1 MDKKNLFQP
10 VMLACGIAV
19 LAGFTTA
26 EAPPGAASV
35 AAQDGPN
42 IAGTWVLNREDSD
55 DPREEIQEAMQSGGG
70 SGGGQQG
77 GRTRGGSS
85 GSRPTGTRDPG
96 SVGASP
102 EQRQQI
108 QRIMQEAAR
117 AAQRLVIEQS
127 DSTVLVTTD
136 RGQRM
141 LFPDDRKIEAT
152 APNGVEMQ
160 IKTKW
165 DGDKLKV
172 ETRWEG
178 GVKVT
183 EEYEIK
189 DDQLNLNMR
198 IESTRPRM
206 RVRFKLV
213 YDLGT

>member
-1 MDKKNLFQP
+1 M
-10 VMLACGIAV
+10 G
-19 LAGFTTA
+19 
-26 EAPPGAASV
+26 
-35 AAQDGPN
+35 
-42 IAGTWVLNREDSD
+42 
-55 DPREEIQEAMQSGGG
+55 
-70 SGGGQQG
+70 
-77 GRTRGGSS
+77 
-85 GSRPTGTRDPG
+85 
-96 SVGASP
+96 
-102 EQRQQI
+102 
-108 QRIMQEAAR
+108 AR
-117 AAQRLVIEQS
+117 AAQRMVIEQS

-141 LFPDDRKIEAT
+141 LFPDDRKIEVT
-152 APNGVEMQ
+152 APSGVEME

>member
-1 MDKKNLFQP
+1 MDNRNVFQP
-10 VMLACGIAV
+10 IMLALGVSV
-19 LAGFTTA
+19 LAGFTAA
-26 EAPPGAASV
+26 EAPDGAASV
-35 AAQDGPN
+35 TQDGPD
-42 IAGTWVLNREDSD
+42 IAGTWILNRDDSD
-55 DPREEIQEAMQSGGG
+55 DPQESMQEAMQEANEQGA
-70 SGGGQQG
+70 GQQGG

-96 SVGASP
+96 AVGASP
-102 EQRQQI
+102 EQM
-108 QRIMQEAAR
+108 QRIQAVMSEAAR

-141 LFPDDRKIEAT
+141 LFSDERKIEAT
-152 APNGVEMQ
+152 APNGVDME

-172 ETRWEG
+172 ETRWDG
-178 GVKVT
+178 GIKIT

-189 DDQLNLNMR
+189 DDQLNLNIR
-198 IESTRPRM
+198 IEATRPRI
-206 RVRFKLV
+206 RARINLV